1 MRHLLTAA
9 AIAIASL
16 CAEGRALSQSTDS
29 LVMRAF
35 ELEGAGKPRDAAPLF
50 RRALRGA
57 DAANALLGL
66 ERVYAELGWQDSLL
80 APVDSL
86 LTVRPR
92 DAIVNTVK
100 LRTLNGLGREQLV
113 SAAFDA
119 WVRAVP
125 GDPSPYREY
134 ARLLLE
140 RGRTAGAD
148 SVVRRAQLALGST
161 KDLQLEVAQLRAAL
175 GMWVLSAEAW
185 RGALATASYLDQAAV
200 YALRPTPMPVR
211 DSVRRVLLAAP
222 PDPGARLALAGLEA
236 VWGNALDGWTA
247 LRDLPPDSGSAAAWR
262 EFGERAERD
271 QRWPLARDAYGAAL
285 RWRRTPD
292 LALRAATAA
301 LESGDASA
309 ALSLAPLTD
318 AGSDSTLLVDQYV
331 PLHVRALA
339 LLGRAAGAERLVQS
353 VDRQLTPGSRA
364 RLTRQLAFAWVRTG
378 DLGRARASLAEAG
391 AESDSSETAGWIAL
405 YEGDLKTARVVL
417 RRGGESTPELALAL
431 ALIARLKSDTAVEIG
446 RAFLTLARGDTA
458 AAAQRFEA
466 AAVNVPAVASLLLST
481 SAQLRA
487 QHRDLVAAERLW
499 RSVAERHADS
509 PEAPAAA
516 IEWARALRRRGDV
529 KSATAALEQL
539 ILTHPESS
547 LLPQA
552 RRELELMRQSIPGSG
567 P

>member
-1 MRHLLTAA
+1 MAA
-9 AIAIASL
+9 AVAAAGL
-16 CAEGRALSQSTDS
+16 CAGDRLLAQSTDS
-29 LVMRAF
+29 LVMRGF
-35 ELEGAGKPRDAAPLF
+35 ELEGAGKPREAAPFF

-86 LTVRPR
+86 LAVRPR
-92 DAIVNTVK
+92 DAIVHTVK
-100 LRTLNGLGREQLV
+100 LRTLSGLGREQLV

-140 RGRTAGAD
+140 RGRTTGAD

-185 RGALATASYLDQAAV
+185 RGALRTASYLDQAAV

-211 DSVRRVLLAAP
+211 DSVRRILLATP

-236 VWGNALDGWTA
+236 VWGNPLDGWTA

-271 QRWPLARDAYGAAL
+271 QRWPLAREAYGASL

-309 ALSLAPLTD
+309 ALTLAPLAD

-353 VDRQLTPGSRA
+353 VDRHLTPGARA

-378 DLGRARASLAEAG
+378 DLGRARASLADAG
-391 AESDSSETAGWIAL
+391 AEGDSSETAGWIAL

-417 RRGGESTPELALAL
+417 RRGGESTRELALAL
-431 ALIARLKSDTAVEIG
+431 ALIARLKGDTAVEIG
-446 RAFLTLARGDTA
+446 QAFLTLARGDTA

-466 AAVNVPAVASLLLST
+466 AAATVPAVASLLLST
-481 SAQLRA
+481 AAQLRA
-487 QHRDLVAAERLW
+487 NHRDLVAAERLW
-499 RSVAERHADS
+499 RVVVERHGDS

-516 IEWARALRRRGDV
+516 LEWARALRRRGDV
-529 KSATAALEQL
+529 KAATATLEQL
-539 ILTHPESS
+539 ILAHPESS

-567 P
+567 T